1 MQGSTLQPPCRTA
14 ASRTVNGRRARDGGR
29 TGREAVSPGPR
40 RPHATGTR
48 GKQRAEGTG
57 PRTQAAWQRYAG
69 GETGE
74 PTGDYLLSYPRRLV
88 VLECDWELTAE
99 EMAIAGAKLATA
111 E

>member
-1 MQGSTLQPPCRTA
+1 MYLPGIYGFCLRELLHERDDWEGVTDDG
-14 ASRTVNGRRARDGGR
+14 TVVKPYYVY
-29 TGREAVSPGPR
+29 REIDPALFG
-40 RPHATGTR
+40 A
-48 GKQRAEGTG
+48 
-57 PRTQAAWQRYAG
+57 QAAWQRYAG

-74 PTGDYLLSYPRRLV
+74 PTGDYLLSYPGRLV